1 MRLVGNFFLVLFF
14 LFVAVVLYGTLN
26 TEGLESV
33 DKFDW
38 FTRVARGARPFRVDG
53 ADSSRGLLF
62 FCPSK
67 SPLFIRDRISSF
79 NVCIPATLYSVPCV
93 SIIYVK
99 YYVLTLQKSLFI
111 VMNHVHEQYLNYNVN
126 CFSNCS

>member
-38 FTRVARGARPFRVDG
+38 FTRVALGARPFRVDG

-62 FCPSK
+62 F
-67 SPLFIRDRISSF
+67 LSF
-79 NVCIPATLYSVPCV
+79 
-93 SIIYVK
+93 
-99 YYVLTLQKSLFI
+99 
-111 VMNHVHEQYLNYNVN
+111 
-126 CFSNCS
+126 

>member
-38 FTRVARGARPFRVDG
+38 FTRVALGARPFRVDG
-53 ADSSRGLLF
+53 ADSSRGLLSF
-62 FCPSK
+62 FVLLNLRFLSEIV
-67 SPLFIRDRISSF
+67 SLPLTYVFQLLYT
-79 NVCIPATLYSVPCV
+79 VCR
-93 SIIYVK
+93 
-99 YYVLTLQKSLFI
+99 
-111 VMNHVHEQYLNYNVN
+111 VHR
-126 CFSNCS
+126 